1 MLAIRPVILASC
13 IANDF
18 RIRRALD
25 SLLISAKS
33 ITGDEIAGE
42 DIAARVHTLRHLRKQ
57 VGPRRV
63 TGGFTRLQRARGLG
77 TLVCEDGKSYS
88 CRRNDAR
95 RSKPVE
101 NHARLVPLICGR
113 SHKHTFSGAGQKVFH
128 H

>member
-1 MLAIRPVILASC
+1 MLAIRPVILASFT
-13 IANDF
+13 ANDF

-77 TLVCEDGKSYS
+77 VKTQLTMLRFNGLVNRIGGPT
-88 CRRNDAR
+88 DAG
-95 RSKPVE
+95 E
-101 NHARLVPLICGR
+101 LVL
-113 SHKHTFSGAGQKVFH
+113 V
-128 H
+128 